1 MYELILQNVSRHITL
16 TPEETEYFTSLLKQR
31 TLKKKQFL
39 LHAGDVC
46 RFEAFVTS
54 GCLRTYEI
62 DQKGQEH
69 IIQFAFEDW
78 WTGDMASFVTGQP
91 ATYTIDALEDS
102 TVLLIEKPLLEQLYA
117 KVPKF
122 ERFFRIL
129 LQNAF
134 VALQRRISGNLL
146 LTAEERYH
154 DFQTRYPHFEQRLS
168 LRQIAAYL
176 GITPESLSRIRGQ
189 KVKRES

>member
-1 MYELILQNVSRHITL
+1 MYELILQNISRHIQL
-16 TPEETEYFTSLLKQR
+16 TPEETNYFTSLLKQR

-39 LHAGDVC
+39 LHAGDVW
-46 RFEAFVTS
+46 RFEGFVTS

-91 ATYTIDALEDS
+91 ANYTIDALEDS
-102 TVLLIEKPLLEQLYA
+102 TVLLIEKSLLEQLYV
-117 KVPKF
+117 KVPQF
-122 ERFFRIL
+122 ERFFRII

-134 VALQRRISGNLL
+134 VAMQRRISSNLL
-146 LTAEERYH
+146 LSGEERYH
-154 DFQTRYPHFEQRLS
+154 DFQARYPQFEQRLP
-168 LRQIAAYL
+168 LKQIAAYL
-176 GITPESLSRIRGQ
+176 GITPESLSRIRG
-189 KVKRES
+189 KSVKREA